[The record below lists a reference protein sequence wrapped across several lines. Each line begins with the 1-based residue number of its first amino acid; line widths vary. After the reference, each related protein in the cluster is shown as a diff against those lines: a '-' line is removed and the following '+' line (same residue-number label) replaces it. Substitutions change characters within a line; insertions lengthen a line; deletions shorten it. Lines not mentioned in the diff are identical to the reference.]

1 MNIRFSDCP
10 DWLSIRSVPGS
21 LISGAAML
29 LTSTCLY
36 AQTMSQST
44 PHQITR
50 VEVLRELKELELV
63 GYRPVPNDLYYPDDV
78 QEAERRLE
86 AKRQAEKNAL
96 AGAKQPGLESTVR

>member
-1 MNIRFSDCP
+1 MNPRFTDCP

-50 VEVLRELKELELV
+50 VQVLRELKELESA
-63 GYRPVPNDLYYPDDV
+63 GYRPVPNDLYYP
-78 QEAERRLE
+78 
-86 AKRQAEKNAL
+86 
-96 AGAKQPGLESTVR
+96 